1 VLRVAKKAFA
11 PLLIAMIV
19 LFAVLTIWA
28 LATPPVLT
36 EKVQKQSLYR
46 CVSYDYKVYPVES
59 TLYPVGTDPLGPE
72 EAPFFANLTE
82 EVVFNATAEIIDMDQ
97 TSIPLYE
104 ASFKVE
110 VLVRAPDQ
118 WEKSLPFE
126 PPVEVLQ
133 AEDESIQFSS
143 SFVLPVNQAKKVS
156 EIIAEETDV
165 RPRGDLN
172 LVVQSYLYNSEEENN
187 KALEAEYV
195 FIIDGAMLKTDP
207 EGELFFGDDEV
218 TLETKTSPNYLKLL
232 GAALDVSRSRVIFP
246 PLLGA
251 SLIAGGY
258 TVVDYRKKRSNLKDT
273 FTFKY
278 NKIKKRYGSRIIEA
292 SEIKGVVSPKALLVE
307 VKEIKELMRISDE
320 IERPV
325 LQVVSKNDN
334 KRISV
339 QFYVA
344 GDEAIYFFRLQS

>member
-1 VLRVAKKAFA
+1 MLRVAKKALA
-11 PLLIAMIV
+11 PLLIVMIA

-36 EKVQKQSLYR
+36 EEVQKQSLYR
-46 CVSYDYKVYPVES
+46 SVNYDYKVYTVES
-59 TLYPVGTDPLGPE
+59 TLYPKGTKPLGPE

-82 EVVFNATAEIIDMDQ
+82 EVVFNASAEIIDMEQ
-97 TSIPLYE
+97 ASIPLDE

-133 AEDESIQFSS
+133 AENDSIQFSS
-143 SFVLPVNQAKKVS
+143 SFILPVDQAQKVS

-172 LVVQSYLYNSEEENN
+172 LVVQSYLYNSEEDSN
-187 KALEAEYV
+187 KALEAEYA
-195 FIIDGAMLKTDP
+195 FIIGGAMLKTDP

-218 TLETKTSPNYLKLL
+218 TLETKTTPNYLKLL
-232 GAALDVSRSRVIFP
+232 GAAIDVSRSRVIFP

-258 TVVDYRKKRSNLKDT
+258 TAVDYRKKRGNLKDN
-273 FTFKY
+273 FTYKY

-292 SEIKGVVSPKALLVE
+292 SEIKGVVSQKTLLVE
-307 VKEIKELMRISDE
+307 VKDIKELMRIADE

-325 LQVVSKNDN
+325 LQVVTENDN
-334 KRISV
+334 SKINV

-344 GDEAIYFFRLQS
+344 GEEAVYQFKLQS